1 MEFLLKIAE
10 LHSQLQE
17 ISKKALTFNE
27 QTNSP
32 YEAQLLK
39 HFQGDES
46 MEWSAWTKK
55 LSATLGV
62 GIGLCDKLQFL
73 LGIYLS
79 IIGENWALDL
89 QDLLVF

>member
-1 MEFLLKIAE
+1 
-10 LHSQLQE
+10 
-17 ISKKALTFNE
+17 
-27 QTNSP
+27 
-32 YEAQLLK
+32 
-39 HFQGDES
+39 